1 MAFMGEESW
10 KAGLSGFQLS
20 KVTDLETQLTRTK
33 KERSEKLMQFEILQ
47 QTLEKQKRKVINL
60 FEVQSTLF
68 VLNYCP
74 L

>member
-47 QTLEKQKRKVINL
+47 QTLEKQKRKVIHL
-60 FEVQSTLF
+60 FEVQSISF
-68 VLNYCP
+68 GLNYCP